1 MIYTEYSRIHALMPE
16 SGIKSVED
24 NKLCSVFT
32 LNICDIKEH
41 ISSLLC
47 LSINDEMTVPRT
59 SKLINLKSE
68 IMLIENNIFYSVTL
82 PCWGDP
88 QYGGMPE

>member
-1 MIYTEYSRIHALMPE
+1 MHALMPE

-24 NKLCSVFT
+24 NKICSVFT
-32 LNICDIKEH
+32 FNICDRKEH
-41 ISSLLC
+41 IFSLLC
-47 LSINDEMTVPRT
+47 LSINDQMSVPRT
-59 SKLINLKSE
+59 SKLLNFKSE

-88 QYGGMPE
+88 QYGGMLE

>member
-1 MIYTEYSRIHALMPE
+1 MPE

-32 LNICDIKEH
+32 LNICDRKEH
-41 ISSLLC
+41 IFSLLC
-47 LSINDEMTVPRT
+47 LIIHDQMTVPRT
-59 SKLINLKSE
+59 SKLLNLKSE

-82 PCWGDP
+82 PCWG
-88 QYGGMPE
+88 ET